1 MRRSFN
7 SPMARVVSISTVNVS
22 TACSISAKGEMV
34 FYMSRLTSVNVFNLS
49 SSLRTIS
56 LYR

>member
-1 MRRSFN
+1 
-7 SPMARVVSISTVNVS
+7 MARVVSISTVNVS